1 MKTLKD
7 VQSDGDSGSYPT
19 ISLSK
24 LMGISVV
31 DVQGHITQEFGD
43 PTFQMSRIVLSDGT
57 TLWAE
62 GEHDMPYLTDGT
74 AKMDGEQMQALYDE
88 EKA

>member
-7 VQSDGDSGSYPT
+7 VQSDSDG

-24 LMGISVV
+24 LMDKSVV
-31 DVQGHITQEFGD
+31 DVVGSITKEFGD
-43 PTFQMSRIVLSDGT
+43 PTFQMSKIIFSDGT

-74 AKMDGEQMQALYDE
+74 AKMDGEQMQVLYDE
-88 EKA
+88 ERA